1 MKLLGNINK
10 DYMINILKWGYLN
23 KKFSENF
30 ILEIQ
35 RDIGNLL
42 KERIQKYCGS

>member
-1 MKLLGNINK
+1 MKLLANINK

-23 KKFSENF
+23 KIFSENL
-30 ILEIQ
+30 ILEVQ

-42 KERIQKYCGS
+42 KERIQRYC